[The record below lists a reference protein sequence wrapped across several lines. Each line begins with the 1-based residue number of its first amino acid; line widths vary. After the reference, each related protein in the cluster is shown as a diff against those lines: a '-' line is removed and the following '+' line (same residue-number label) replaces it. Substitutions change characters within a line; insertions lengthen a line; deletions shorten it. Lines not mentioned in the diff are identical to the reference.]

1 MFMSI
6 IDCLSAGIYQTQA
19 SNQCPIGIT
28 CTKHVL
34 YLYSSISQFLT
45 FLIME
50 SPNITGQYSSTHVVT
65 YWQLTILFTVVRA
78 APADQILTT
87 HRTAP
92 AWADIWCGHW
102 IYSSQYEKT
111 NTSFFNSLSP
121 KNPQLSQCSWC
132 RVAHGNFLTLGM
144 EWLINLRTH

>member
-1 MFMSI
+1 
-6 IDCLSAGIYQTQA
+6 
-19 SNQCPIGIT
+19 
-28 CTKHVL
+28 
-34 YLYSSISQFLT
+34 
-45 FLIME
+45 ME

-65 YWQLTILFTVVRA
+65 YWQLTKLFTVVRA

-132 RVAHGNFLTLGM
+132 RVAYGIFLSVSNEMFLALESETLQFM
-144 EWLINLRTH
+144 SKKDDTWKSLSYLISINLDEEKEETFLLSPFFAAIGWDGAR

>member
-1 MFMSI
+1 
-6 IDCLSAGIYQTQA
+6 
-19 SNQCPIGIT
+19 
-28 CTKHVL
+28 
-34 YLYSSISQFLT
+34 
-45 FLIME
+45 ME

-65 YWQLTILFTVVRA
+65 YWQLTKLFTVVRA

-132 RVAHGNFLTLGM
+132 RVAHGNFLSVWNEMVDALESEKMIFCGKQHPNFQVLKKLQSFLTLNWYWIM
-144 EWLINLRTH
+144 HLLVMVDDWYWIIY